1 MRTIFTVFLV
11 LILSLGGFVWYR
23 YYFVFGEGVKSGEL
37 NYVVY
42 KGVLFKTYEGKLI
55 QSGVKS
61 SGSSIQSNEFVFSIE
76 DESVAK
82 QLELASGKYID
93 LHYNEYISSLPWRGM
108 SQYVVDSV
116 IAIHDEK
123 GF

>member
-23 YYFVFGEGVKSGEL
+23 YYFVFAEGVKSGQL
-37 NYVVY
+37 NYVTK
-42 KGVLFKTYEGKLI
+42 KGYIFKTYEGKLI

-61 SGSSIQSNEFVFSIE
+61 SGTSIQSNEFVFSIE
-76 DESVAK
+76 DERVAK
-82 QLELASGKYID
+82 QLELSSGKYID

>member
-23 YYFVFGEGVKSGEL
+23 YYFVFAEGVKSGQL
-37 NYVVY
+37 NYVTK
-42 KGVLFKTYEGKLI
+42 KGYIFKTYEGKLI

>member
-23 YYFVFGEGVKSGEL
+23 YYFVFAEGVKSGQL
-37 NYVVY
+37 NDVKK
-42 KGVLFKTYEGKLI
+42 KGYIFKTYEGKLI

-76 DESVAK
+76 DERVAK

>member
-23 YYFVFGEGVKSGEL
+23 YYFVFAEGVKSGQL
-37 NYVVY
+37 NDVKK
-42 KGVLFKTYEGKLI
+42 KGYIFKTYEGKLI

>member
-23 YYFVFGEGVKSGEL
+23 YYFVFAEGVKSGQL
-37 NYVVY
+37 NDVKK
-42 KGVLFKTYEGKLI
+42 KGYIFKTYEGKLI

-61 SGSSIQSNEFVFSIE
+61 SGTSIQSNEFVFSID
-76 DESVAK
+76 DERVAK

>member
-23 YYFVFGEGVKSGEL
+23 YYFVFAEGVKSGQL
-37 NYVVY
+37 NYVTK
-42 KGVLFKTYEGKLI
+42 KGYIFKTYEGKLI

-76 DESVAK
+76 DERVAK

>member
-1 MRTIFTVFLV
+1 M
-11 LILSLGGFVWYR
+11 WYR
-23 YYFVFGEGVKSGEL
+23 YYFVFAEGVKSGQL
-37 NYVVY
+37 NYVTK
-42 KGVLFKTYEGKLI
+42 KGYFFKTYEGKLI

-61 SGSSIQSNEFVFSIE
+61 SGTSIQSNEFVFSIE
-76 DESVAK
+76 DERVAK

>member
-23 YYFVFGEGVKSGEL
+23 YYFVFAEGVKSGQL
-37 NYVVY
+37 NDVKK
-42 KGVLFKTYEGKLI
+42 KGHIFKTYEGKLI

-76 DESVAK
+76 DERVAK

-123 GF
+123 

>member
-23 YYFVFGEGVKSGEL
+23 YYFVFAEGVKSGQL
-37 NYVVY
+37 NYVTK
-42 KGVLFKTYEGKLI
+42 KGYIFKTYEGKLI

-61 SGSSIQSNEFVFSIE
+61 SGTSIQSNEFVFSIE

>member
-23 YYFVFGEGVKSGEL
+23 YYFVFAEGVKSGQL
-37 NYVVY
+37 NYVTK
-42 KGVLFKTYEGKLI
+42 KGYIFKTYEGKLI

-61 SGSSIQSNEFVFSIE
+61 SGTSIQSNEFVFSIE
-76 DESVAK
+76 DERVAK

>member
-23 YYFVFGEGVKSGEL
+23 YYFVFAEGVKSGQL
-37 NYVVY
+37 NDVKK
-42 KGVLFKTYEGKLI
+42 KGYIFKTYEGKLI

-61 SGSSIQSNEFVFSIE
+61 SGTSIQSNEFVFSIE
-76 DESVAK
+76 DERVAK

-123 GF
+123 

>member
-23 YYFVFGEGVKSGEL
+23 YYFVFAEGVKSGQL
-37 NYVVY
+37 NYVTK
-42 KGVLFKTYEGKLI
+42 KGYIFKTYEGKLI

-61 SGSSIQSNEFVFSIE
+61 SGTSIQSNEFVFSID
-76 DESVAK
+76 DERVAK

>member
-11 LILSLGGFVWYR
+11 LILSLGGFMWYR
-23 YYFVFGEGVKSGEL
+23 YYFVFAEGVKSGQL
-37 NYVVY
+37 NDVKK
-42 KGVLFKTYEGKLI
+42 KGYIFKTYEGKLI

-61 SGSSIQSNEFVFSIE
+61 SGTSIQSNEFVFSIE
-76 DESVAK
+76 DERVAK

>member
-1 MRTIFTVFLV
+1 M
-11 LILSLGGFVWYR
+11 WYR
-23 YYFVFGEGVKSGEL
+23 YYFVFAEGVKSGQL
-37 NYVVY
+37 NDVKK
-42 KGVLFKTYEGKLI
+42 KGYIFKTYEGKLI

-61 SGSSIQSNEFVFSIE
+61 SGTSIQSNEFVFSIE
-76 DESVAK
+76 DERVAK

>member
-1 MRTIFTVFLV
+1 MKTIFTVFLV

-23 YYFVFGEGVKSGEL
+23 YYFVFAEGVKSGQL
-37 NYVVY
+37 NDVKK
-42 KGVLFKTYEGKLI
+42 KGYIFKTYEGKLI

-76 DESVAK
+76 DERVAK

>member
-23 YYFVFGEGVKSGEL
+23 YYFVFAEGVKSGQL
-37 NYVVY
+37 NYVTK
-42 KGVLFKTYEGKLI
+42 KGYIFKTYEGKLI

-76 DESVAK
+76 DERVAK

-123 GF
+123 

>member
-23 YYFVFGEGVKSGEL
+23 YYFVFAEGVKSGQL
-37 NYVVY
+37 NYVTK
-42 KGVLFKTYEGKLI
+42 KGYIFKTYEGKLI

-61 SGSSIQSNEFVFSIE
+61 SGTSIQSNEFVFSIE
-76 DESVAK
+76 DERVAK

-123 GF
+123 

>member
-23 YYFVFGEGVKSGEL
+23 YYFVFAEGVKSGQL
-37 NYVVY
+37 NYITK
-42 KGVLFKTYEGKLI
+42 KGYIFKTYEGKLI

-61 SGSSIQSNEFVFSIE
+61 SGTSIQSNEFVFSIE
-76 DESVAK
+76 DERVAK

>member
-23 YYFVFGEGVKSGEL
+23 YYFVFAEGVKSGQL
-37 NYVVY
+37 NDVKK
-42 KGVLFKTYEGKLI
+42 KGYIFKTYEGKLI

-76 DESVAK
+76 DERVAK

-123 GF
+123 

>member
-1 MRTIFTVFLV
+1 M
-11 LILSLGGFVWYR
+11 WYR
-23 YYFVFGEGVKSGEL
+23 YYFVFAEGVKSGQL
-37 NYVVY
+37 NDVKK
-42 KGVLFKTYEGKLI
+42 KGYIFKTYEGKLI

-61 SGSSIQSNEFVFSIE
+61 SGTSIQSNEFVFSID
-76 DESVAK
+76 DERVAK

>member
-23 YYFVFGEGVKSGEL
+23 YYFVFAEGVKSGQL
-37 NYVVY
+37 NDVKK
-42 KGVLFKTYEGKLI
+42 KGYIFKTYEGKLI

-61 SGSSIQSNEFVFSIE
+61 SGTSIQSNEFVFSIE
-76 DESVAK
+76 DERVAK